1 MNRKKV
7 NRAKRA
13 GIESKY
19 KLKKDKEK
27 EERQV
32 KESKSRFK
40 DRKAVDSNVGRQLTQ
55 KQEGSQLKGVE
66 GREKKYR

>member
-19 KLKKDKEK
+19 ELKKDKEK

-40 DRKAVDSNVGRQLTQ
+40 DKKAVDSNIGRQSTQ